1 MSLVCYIPNICGGFP
16 VKKRTLVDSW
26 FYPVP
31 TPSPQRTGFGIDIKA
46 YSKVSFE
53 RAWNI
58 FDSEDTI
65 RK

>member
-1 MSLVCYIPNICGGFP
+1 MSLVCYDPQIYGIYYTPP
-16 VKKRTLVDSW
+16 LKRVDSW

-31 TPSPQRTGFGIDIKA
+31 TPSPQRTGFGIDIKTHNETGFDR
-46 YSKVSFE
+46 V
-53 RAWNI
+53 WNV